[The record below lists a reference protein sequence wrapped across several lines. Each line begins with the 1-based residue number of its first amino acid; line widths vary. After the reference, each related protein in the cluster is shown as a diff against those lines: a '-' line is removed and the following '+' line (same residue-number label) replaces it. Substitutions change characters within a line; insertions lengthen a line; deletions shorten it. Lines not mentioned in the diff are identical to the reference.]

1 MPKRMHEPSPWQD
14 RHGIPVQNT
23 TSEPSVVSL
32 SPHQTPSEQSMK
44 RIAMSAKERLYSLID
59 STKLGRAAL
68 EARRSYRHYRIPAQ
82 QIKSCGFTFVDRQKG
97 SENLC
102 IILAGYKEPLWDEVF
117 KRIALF
123 APEDIDI
130 CIMTSGLR
138 NESLMAVAEEHGWS
152 YLATEINHLSHIQ
165 NKAIELHPQAQ
176 WIYKLDEDM
185 FIPQGFFEAL
195 RQTYDTVEKNSPYV
209 PAFVSPLI
217 NVNCFGY
224 VRLLEKCDLLD
235 DFRATGLAPAKV
247 TDGLHHN
254 QVVLEDPAI
263 AKYLWGAT
271 QPKLRDIDALTAE
284 FSSEPLAYSICP
296 VRFSIGAILFTRE
309 AWKLFEGF
317 PITFVGSKFGLGDDE
332 EHICHFA
339 HFTGRVIVVCENIA
353 VGHLG
358 YGPQTKAMLDYY
370 LEHKD
375 RFALSPANDER

>member
-217 NVNCFGY
+217 N
-224 VRLLEKCDLLD
+224 
-235 DFRATGLAPAKV
+235 
-247 TDGLHHN
+247 GLHHN